1 MFISQYIFC
10 QNPINVVQSN
20 QLDQI
25 IVNDTT
31 WHKFSGNVII
41 EHLDFKIKSDTI
53 IIDEFKTLIKGWGN
67 TEIINDSISCK
78 SDSITIKKLQDHIV
92 FYNNTILKTN
102 GMTIYSNQITYDY
115 KNKKLNYYKG
125 GNIKSQNQNI
135 ESQVFV
141 YHIESKKS
149 YFSENINLKT
159 QDFIIQT
166 DIMHEYNDTI
176 EFLGM
181 TNIKNSELDIYCNEG
196 LLKKSTTLILDKGV
210 EVQLEK
216 EVVQSKKLT
225 RDIQKNI
232 NYFTEDVKI
241 ITEDSTYV
249 FGNELTQFDNISTIT
264 KKCKIKLLNNTDS
277 IIITGDSII
286 INNQNNTMQIN
297 SNVIINGQDLY
308 GSCDIMTFESNYN
321 KINMLIRPV
330 LFFNQT
336 QLTGETIALFKQN
349 NQLDSLFIPKEPF
362 IRSPNDSLSYDNQI
376 KGNFLE
382 GKLKEK
388 SIDFLEFNG
397 NSKMKYF
404 DNNIENKTVIG
415 INNIEAGKIKIL
427 FNNSNNIKSMLCI
440 NQVESNHI
448 EIDTTKMTMQKIKEL
463 TELDGY
469 QIYSIKAW
477 KN

>member
-1 MFISQYIFC
+1 M
-10 QNPINVVQSN
+10 QSN

-31 WHKFSGNVII
+31 WQKFAGNVII

-67 TEIINDSISCK
+67 TEITNDSISCK
-78 SDSITIKKLQDHIV
+78 SDSINIKKLQDHIV

-115 KNKKLNYYKG
+115 KNKKLNYYSG
-125 GNIKSQNQNI
+125 GTIKSKNQNI
-135 ESQVFV
+135 ESQVFL
-141 YHIESKKS
+141 YNIESKES
-149 YFSENINLKT
+149 SFSKNINLKT
-159 QDFIIQT
+159 QDFVIQT
-166 DIMHEYNDTI
+166 DTMHEYNDTI
-176 EFLGM
+176 TFIGM
-181 TNIKNSELDIYCNEG
+181 TNIKNSELDIYCNKG
-196 LLKKSTTLILDKGV
+196 LLKKSNTLILDNGV
-210 EVQLEK
+210 KVHVKNEIIQA
-216 EVVQSKKLT
+216 KKLI
-225 RDIQKNI
+225 RDIKKDTNH
-232 NYFTEDVKI
+232 FTEDVKI
-241 ITEDSTYV
+241 ITEDSTHV
-249 FGNELTQFDNISTIT
+249 FGNELTQLDDVSTIT
-264 KKCKIKLLNNTDS
+264 KNCKIKLLNNTDS
-277 IIITGDSII
+277 IIVTGDSIL
-286 INNQNNTMQIN
+286 INNQDNTIQIN
-297 SNVIINGQDLY
+297 SNVIINGQDLH
-308 GSCDIMTFESNYN
+308 GSCEIMTFESNYTE
-321 KINMLIRPV
+321 INMLTRPV

-336 QLTGETIALFKQN
+336 QLTGEIITLFKQN
-349 NQLDSLFIPKEPF
+349 NQLDSIYIPKNPF

-404 DNNIENKTVIG
+404 DKNIENKSVLG

-427 FNNSNNIKSMLCI
+427 FDNSNNIKSMLCV

-448 EIDTTKMTMQKIKEL
+448 ELDTTKNTMQKVKEI

-469 QIYSIKAW
+469 QIYSIKVL